1 MFEELIMVVELDNP
15 QTEAP
20 HNPQMVPVE
29 EVQMVPVEEVQMVPV
44 EEVQPSEE
52 KLAWQ
57 KDKEEFMIS
66 YNLTDATITQEM
78 KEIMIAT
85 IGQEPA

>member
-1 MFEELIMVVELDNP
+1 MFEELIMVVGLDNP

-29 EVQMVPVEEVQMVPV
+29 EVQ
-44 EEVQPSEE
+44 PSEE

-57 KDKEEFMIS
+57 KAKEEFMIS
-66 YNLTDATITQEM
+66 YNLTGATITQEM

>member
-1 MFEELIMVVELDNP
+1 MFEELIMVVDLENP

-29 EVQMVPVEEVQMVPV
+29 EVQ
-44 EEVQPSEE
+44 PSEE

-57 KDKEEFMIS
+57 KAKEEFMIS
-66 YNLTDATITQEM
+66 YNLTDATITQDM

>member
-1 MFEELIMVVELDNP
+1 MFEESNMVVELDNP

-29 EVQMVPVEEVQMVPV
+29 EVQ
-44 EEVQPSEE
+44 PSEE
-52 KLAWQ
+52 KLAWI
-57 KDKEEFMIS
+57 KAKEEFMAS
-66 YNLTDATITQEM
+66 YSLTDETITPDM
-78 KEIMIAT
+78 KEIMLAT

>member
-29 EVQMVPVEEVQMVPV
+29 EVQ
-44 EEVQPSEE
+44 PSEE

-57 KDKEEFMIS
+57 KAKEEFMIS
-66 YNLTDATITQEM
+66 YNLTNATITQDM

>member
-29 EVQMVPVEEVQMVPV
+29 EVQ
-44 EEVQPSEE
+44 PSEE

-57 KDKEEFMIS
+57 KAKEEFMAS
-66 YNLTDATITQEM
+66 YSLTDATITPDM
-78 KEIMIAT
+78 KEIMLAT
-85 IGQEPA
+85 IGQEPV

>member
-29 EVQMVPVEEVQMVPV
+29 EE
-44 EEVQPSEE
+44 QPSEE
-52 KLAWQ
+52 KLAWI
-57 KDKEEFMIS
+57 KAKEEFMAS
-66 YNLTDATITQEM
+66 YSLTDETITPDME
-78 KEIMIAT
+78 EIMLAT

>member
-20 HNPQMVPVE
+20 HNPQMV
-29 EVQMVPVEEVQMVPV
+29 QVEEVQMVPV

-57 KDKEEFMIS
+57 KAKEEFMIS

>member
-1 MFEELIMVVELDNP
+1 MFEELIMVVDLENP

-29 EVQMVPVEEVQMVPV
+29 EVQ
-44 EEVQPSEE
+44 PSEE

-57 KDKEEFMIS
+57 KTKEEFMIS
-66 YNLTDATITQEM
+66 YNLTDATITQDM

>member
-29 EVQMVPVEEVQMVPV
+29 EVQMVPVEEVQ
-44 EEVQPSEE
+44 PSEE

-57 KDKEEFMIS
+57 KAKEEFIIS

>member
-29 EVQMVPVEEVQMVPV
+29 EVQ
-44 EEVQPSEE
+44 PSEE

-57 KDKEEFMIS
+57 KAKEEFMIS
-66 YNLTDATITQEM
+66 YNLTDETITPDM
-78 KEIMIAT
+78 KEIMLAT

>member
-1 MFEELIMVVELDNP
+1 MFEELIMVVELYNP

-20 HNPQMVPVE
+20 HNPQMV
-29 EVQMVPVEEVQMVPV
+29 QVEEVQMVPV

-57 KDKEEFMIS
+57 KAKEEFMIS
-66 YNLTDATITQEM
+66 YNLTDATITQDM

>member
-29 EVQMVPVEEVQMVPV
+29 EVQPA
-44 EEVQPSEE
+44 EE

-57 KDKEEFMIS
+57 KAKEEFMIS

>member
-29 EVQMVPVEEVQMVPV
+29 EVQ
-44 EEVQPSEE
+44 PSEE

-57 KDKEEFMIS
+57 KAKEEFIIS
-66 YNLTDATITQEM
+66 YNLTDAIITQEM

>member
-29 EVQMVPVEEVQMVPV
+29 EVQ
-44 EEVQPSEE
+44 PSEE
-52 KLAWQ
+52 KLAWI
-57 KDKEEFMIS
+57 KAKEEFMAS
-66 YNLTDATITQEM
+66 YSLTDETITPDM
-78 KEIMIAT
+78 KEIMLAT

>member
-29 EVQMVPVEEVQMVPV
+29 EVQ
-44 EEVQPSEE
+44 PSEE

-57 KDKEEFMIS
+57 KAKEEFMIS
-66 YNLTDATITQEM
+66 YKLTNATITQDM

>member
-29 EVQMVPVEEVQMVPV
+29 EVQPT
-44 EEVQPSEE
+44 EE

-57 KDKEEFMIS
+57 KDKEDFMIS

>member
-29 EVQMVPVEEVQMVPV
+29 EVQ
-44 EEVQPSEE
+44 PSEE

-57 KDKEEFMIS
+57 KAKEEFMIS
-66 YNLTDATITQEM
+66 YNLTDTIITQDM

-85 IGQEPA
+85 IGQELA

>member
-15 QTEAP
+15 QTAAP

-29 EVQMVPVEEVQMVPV
+29 EVK
-44 EEVQPSEE
+44 PSVE
-52 KLAWQ
+52 KLAWL
-57 KDKEEFMIS
+57 KAKEEFMTS
-66 YNLTDATITQEM
+66 YNLTDETITPDM
-78 KEIMIAT
+78 KEIMLAT

>member
-1 MFEELIMVVELDNP
+1 MFEELIMVVDLENP

-29 EVQMVPVEEVQMVPV
+29 EVQ
-44 EEVQPSEE
+44 PSEE

-57 KDKEEFMIS
+57 KTKEEFMIS

>member
-29 EVQMVPVEEVQMVPV
+29 EVQMVPVEEVQ
-44 EEVQPSEE
+44 PSEE

-57 KDKEEFMIS
+57 KAKEEFMIS

>member
-29 EVQMVPVEEVQMVPV
+29 EVQ
-44 EEVQPSEE
+44 PSEE

-57 KDKEEFMIS
+57 KSKEEFMIS
-66 YNLTDATITQEM
+66 YNLTDAIITQEM

-85 IGQEPA
+85 IGQDPA

>member
-1 MFEELIMVVELDNP
+1 MFEELSMVVELDNP

-29 EVQMVPVEEVQMVPV
+29 EVQ
-44 EEVQPSEE
+44 PSEE

-57 KDKEEFMIS
+57 KAKEEFMIS
-66 YNLTDATITQEM
+66 YNLTDATLTQDM
-78 KEIMIAT
+78 KEILIAT
-85 IGQEPA
+85 IGQETA

>member
-29 EVQMVPVEEVQMVPV
+29 EVQ
-44 EEVQPSEE
+44 PSEE

-57 KDKEEFMIS
+57 KTKEEFMIS
-66 YNLTDATITQEM
+66 YNLTDATITQDM

>member
-29 EVQMVPVEEVQMVPV
+29 EVQ
-44 EEVQPSEE
+44 PSEE

-57 KDKEEFMIS
+57 KAKEEFMIS
-66 YNLTDATITQEM
+66 YNLTDETITPDM
-78 KEIMIAT
+78 KEIMLAT
-85 IGQEPA
+85 IGQEPV

>member
-29 EVQMVPVEEVQMVPV
+29 EVQMVPVEEVQ
-44 EEVQPSEE
+44 PSEE
-52 KLAWQ
+52 KLAWI
-57 KDKEEFMIS
+57 KAKEEFMAS
-66 YNLTDATITQEM
+66 YSLTDETITPDM
-78 KEIMIAT
+78 KEIMLAT

>member
-1 MFEELIMVVELDNP
+1 MVVELDNP

-29 EVQMVPVEEVQMVPV
+29 EVQ
-44 EEVQPSEE
+44 PSEE

-57 KDKEEFMIS
+57 KAKEEFMIS
-66 YNLTDATITQEM
+66 YNLTDTIITQDM

>member
-29 EVQMVPVEEVQMVPV
+29 EV
-44 EEVQPSEE
+44 EEVQPAEE

-57 KDKEEFMIS
+57 KAKEEFMIS

>member
-1 MFEELIMVVELDNP
+1 MVVELDNP

-29 EVQMVPVEEVQMVPV
+29 EVQ
-44 EEVQPSEE
+44 PSEE

-57 KDKEEFMIS
+57 KAKEEFMIS
-66 YNLTDATITQEM
+66 YNLTEATITRDM

>member
-29 EVQMVPVEEVQMVPV
+29 EVQ
-44 EEVQPSEE
+44 PSEE

-57 KDKEEFMIS
+57 KAKEEFMSS

>member
-1 MFEELIMVVELDNP
+1 MVVELDNP

-29 EVQMVPVEEVQMVPV
+29 EVQ
-44 EEVQPSEE
+44 PSEE
-52 KLAWQ
+52 KLAWI
-57 KDKEEFMIS
+57 KAKEEFMAS
-66 YNLTDATITQEM
+66 YSLTDETITPDM
-78 KEIMIAT
+78 KEIMLAT

>member
-1 MFEELIMVVELDNP
+1 MVVELDNP

-29 EVQMVPVEEVQMVPV
+29 EVQ
-44 EEVQPSEE
+44 PSEE

-57 KDKEEFMIS
+57 KAKEEFMIS
-66 YNLTDATITQEM
+66 YNLTDETITPDM
-78 KEIMIAT
+78 KEIMLAT
-85 IGQEPA
+85 IGQEPV

>member
-29 EVQMVPVEEVQMVPV
+29 EVQPSEEQMVPV

-57 KDKEEFMIS
+57 KAKEEFIIS

>member
-1 MFEELIMVVELDNP
+1 MVVELDNP

-29 EVQMVPVEEVQMVPV
+29 EVQ
-44 EEVQPSEE
+44 PSEE

-57 KDKEEFMIS
+57 KAKEEFMIS
-66 YNLTDATITQEM
+66 YNLTDAIITQEM

>member
-29 EVQMVPVEEVQMVPV
+29 EVQ
-44 EEVQPSEE
+44 PSEE

-57 KDKEEFMIS
+57 KAKEEFMIS
-66 YNLTDATITQEM
+66 YNLTDATLTQDM
-78 KEIMIAT
+78 KEILIAT
-85 IGQEPA
+85 IGQETA

>member
-29 EVQMVPVEEVQMVPV
+29 EVQ
-44 EEVQPSEE
+44 PSEE

-57 KDKEEFMIS
+57 KAKEEFMIS
-66 YNLTDATITQEM
+66 YNLTDTIITQDM

>member
-29 EVQMVPVEEVQMVPV
+29 EVQPSEEV

>member
-15 QTEAP
+15 QIEAP
-20 HNPQMVPVE
+20 HNP
-29 EVQMVPVEEVQMVPV
+29 QMVPV

-57 KDKEEFMIS
+57 KAKEEFMIS

-78 KEIMIAT
+78 KEIMLAT

>member
-29 EVQMVPVEEVQMVPV
+29 EVQ
-44 EEVQPSEE
+44 PSEE

-57 KDKEEFMIS
+57 KAKEEFMIS
-66 YNLTDATITQEM
+66 YNLTEATITRDM

>member
-29 EVQMVPVEEVQMVPV
+29 EVQ
-44 EEVQPSEE
+44 PSEE

-57 KDKEEFMIS
+57 KAKEEFMIS
-66 YNLTDATITQEM
+66 YNLTDAIITQEM